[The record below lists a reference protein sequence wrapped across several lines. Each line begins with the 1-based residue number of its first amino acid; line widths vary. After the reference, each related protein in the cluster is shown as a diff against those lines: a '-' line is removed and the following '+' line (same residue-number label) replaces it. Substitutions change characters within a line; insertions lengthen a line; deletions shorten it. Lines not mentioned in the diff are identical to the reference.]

1 MDATRFLIV
10 MADDYGVG
18 PETSRGILE
27 LAARG
32 VVTGTVLM
40 VNSPYALDAVR
51 AWRQSGIGAGTG
63 LAPLP
68 DDGSPGRGSGAR
80 AESGRSRWVHV
91 AAGKIPE
98 KADDRTH
105 PSRRY

>member
-10 MADDYGVG
+10 LADDYGIG

-40 VNSPYALDAVR
+40 VNSPHAPEALAR
-51 AWRQSGIGAGTG
+51 LAAGGGADGTG

-68 DDGSPGRGSGAR
+68 DPGPAGRRAR
-80 AESGRSRWVHV
+80 TTCPAWSVPTAACGRWAS
-91 AAGKIPE
+91 
-98 KADDRTH
+98 
-105 PSRRY
+105 S